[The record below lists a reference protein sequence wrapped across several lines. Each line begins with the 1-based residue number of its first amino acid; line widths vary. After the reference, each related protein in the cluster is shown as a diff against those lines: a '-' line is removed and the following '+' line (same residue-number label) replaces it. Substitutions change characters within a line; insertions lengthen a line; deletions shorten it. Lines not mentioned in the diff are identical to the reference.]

1 MNILALLLVNNIRK
15 LSCRQGDMPTHLIFT
30 LKLVMDKNIYIK
42 SSEHVDADKSTT
54 KVFENTFTL
63 VAPNIVTQCNI
74 M

>member
-1 MNILALLLVNNIRK
+1 MPT
-15 LSCRQGDMPTHLIFT
+15 CRHGDMPTHLIFT
-30 LKLVMDKNIYIK
+30 LNLVIDKNIYIK

-63 VAPNIVTQCNI
+63 VASNTVTQCNI